1 MHNYNSEEGTKGG
14 GIVHPCFDIH
24 PSYTHLLILA
34 LLLLVLTGALREHH
48 GWCAIATNAFLL
60 QNLSDIFLI
69 YRLSFGVKF
78 EFEARPAH
86 TENLKTVYF
95 RDELWRPVWD
105 QLWVGLHKDMGKAGP
120 KISAIY
126 VKLLGSWN
134 VDVLAPRTIDLY
146 SRSWE
151 FLGYS
156 NGKHILSF
164 AQHSRAIAEWAK
176 HIFFLHH
183 WQTSRWYDKA
193 RMNEPVQVHSRLID
207 L

>member
-1 MHNYNSEEGTKGG
+1 M
-14 GIVHPCFDIH
+14 
-24 PSYTHLLILA
+24 
-34 LLLLVLTGALREHH
+34 LTGALRVHH
-48 GWCAIATNAFLL
+48 GWCAIATASAAFLL

-69 YRLSFGVKF
+69 YRLSFGIEF

-95 RDELWRPVWD
+95 RDELWWPIRN
-105 QLWVGLHKDMGKAGP
+105 QLWVGLHKDMRKAGT

-126 VKLLGSWN
+126 VKLFGSWY
-134 VDVLAPRTIDLY
+134 VDVLASRTIDLN

-151 FLGYS
+151 FLRYS

-164 AQHSRAIAEWAK
+164 AQHSRAVAEWPK

-183 WQTSRWYDKA
+183 WQTSRWYNEA
-193 RMNEPVQVHSRLID
+193 RMNEPVQVHCRLID